1 MNTTP
6 TRRIRTTRKEQQV
19 QARISAI
26 GSVRRADTSR
36 QMEYEDEFQNV
47 SLAGTYIAPP
57 FDIRSLLALY
67 EKSNMLKQCVAAYVT
82 NVAMYGFEIVKAR
95 PDVEIDEAER
105 AELQSFIDSANSEES
120 LLAVHAKIV
129 EDFEAVGFSFMEI
142 IRDRRE
148 RVSLIRHARAST
160 IRLTPRHETAVKI
173 SYEVPR
179 GTRTATIVEMRRFR
193 RYMQII
199 NGKSIYFKEFGDPR
213 RLNYETGKFE
223 DEGGTVPEGMEAT
236 ELIHVRQNS
245 EDPYG
250 VPRWVSQLPSILGSR
265 EAEEVNLRYF
275 EDNTVPPMML
285 MVAGGRLTTQSYN
298 DLVKILSSQGLG
310 KDRQHQAILV
320 EAVAERDSLDDKGT
334 PVSLKVE
341 KLTDARPSDALF
353 KDYDEANQ
361 SKVRSAFRLPP
372 VAVGLSQDATFAT
385 ANVSQFVAETQV
397 FSVLRRVFDEVYN
410 KRLVG
415 HVRGLGMKTVWL
427 QLKAP
432 AITNPEQIVK
442 TMTALNVMG
451 GMTPRKAI
459 EVASGLLQLELDN
472 YPKIGEEG
480 YEEWMDKPIQLS
492 LRKDAPENTQGEQSV
507 KDSGIKEIEQEG
519 NVAPTAPEH
528 GQE

>member
-1 MNTTP
+1 
-6 TRRIRTTRKEQQV
+6 
-19 QARISAI
+19 
-26 GSVRRADTSR
+26 
-36 QMEYEDEFQNV
+36 
-47 SLAGTYIAPP
+47 
-57 FDIRSLLALY
+57 
-67 EKSNMLKQCVAAYVT
+67 
-82 NVAMYGFEIVKAR
+82 
-95 PDVEIDEAER
+95 
-105 AELQSFIDSANSEES
+105 
-120 LLAVHAKIV
+120 
-129 EDFEAVGFSFMEI
+129 
-142 IRDRRE
+142 
-148 RVSLIRHARAST
+148 
-160 IRLTPRHETAVKI
+160 
-173 SYEVPR
+173 
-179 GTRTATIVEMRRFR
+179 
-193 RYMQII
+193 
-199 NGKSIYFKEFGDPR
+199 
-213 RLNYETGKFE
+213 
-223 DEGGTVPEGMEAT
+223 
-236 ELIHVRQNS
+236 
-245 EDPYG
+245 
-250 VPRWVSQLPSILGSR
+250 
-265 EAEEVNLRYF
+265 
-275 EDNTVPPMML
+275 
-285 MVAGGRLTTQSYN
+285 LTTQSYN